1 LPLSFPLAT
10 VAPVS
15 IARKKVLFMPDRY
28 GPRGV
33 MALFI
38 PLQNSNMQPEY
49 EAMRPDGVSNQIYR
63 IDLSVADRVPE
74 AAIRSVGGGL
84 GCWPDVVVVGN
95 SVEMRLLTAPEFGNY
110 RAALHEKIGD
120 IPLVTAA
127 DATIAALKKVGA
139 KRVAMISPMSNDYSQ
154 SAADFYEAFG
164 FDVPY
169 HCGLQVGLPQNII
182 KLGYKEA
189 RDAFRRLDHG
199 DVDTFLHVGAALGIA
214 DSIER
219 LETELGR
226 PVVSVNVAT
235 YWRALRTIGVN
246 DPLKGFGRLAA
257 AMG

>member
-1 LPLSFPLAT
+1 
-10 VAPVS
+10 
-15 IARKKVLFMPDRY
+15 MPDRF

-33 MALFI
+33 IALFI

-49 EAMRPDGVSNQIYR
+49 EAMRPQGINNQIYR
-63 IDLSVADRVPE
+63 VDLSVADRVPE
-74 AAIRSVGGGL
+74 AAIRVIDGAL

-95 SVEMRLLTAPEFGNY
+95 SVEMRLLTAPEFADY
-110 RAALHEKIGD
+110 RAALQKKIGD

-139 KRVAMISPMSNDYSQ
+139 KRVAMISPMSDAYSQ

-164 FDVPY
+164 FEVPY

-182 KLGYKEA
+182 NLGYDEA
-189 RDAFRRLDHG
+189 RDAFRRLDHD
-199 DVDTFLHVGAALGIA
+199 DVDTFLHVGGALGIA
-214 DSIER
+214 DSIEK
-219 LETELGR
+219 LEAELGR

-246 DPLKGFGRLAA
+246 DPLTGFGRLAQ
-257 AMG
+257 MP